1 MTPHELIRSSFHS
14 LQPTDHLEQ
23 KILSA
28 AEKKRRPHR
37 WVTRSLI
44 AAAIVCCLVVSVAA
58 VGYTC
63 GWLDRWLDTE
73 SDPDYF
79 ESNTLYPQAEGAV
92 DGLSATLDKFL
103 CDGPYIYYQVMLRS
117 DTGFQRESYW
127 ETTHAVISYPKP
139 IPLADGSYAYGP
151 GSIGSEQRLDDGSDP
166 NLRIYA
172 VSLVLFDHDAQSLI
186 LSLSKQPT
194 IEEADAAFPEGVT
207 LKELLRYEFQPE
219 NKGYR
224 EATLE
229 DGTKIRIHSLGVGI
243 QGYRFFGWE
252 DESGKQTEGSLD
264 ATTCGVIL
272 KDGTRL
278 NFLTSSL
285 GYYDTVSSED
295 YWNNSPLPQVI
306 APDEVVAIFTKDAVY
321 PLV

>member
-1 MTPHELIRSSFHS
+1 MTPHELIRSSFRS
-14 LQPTDHLEQ
+14 LQPGDGLQERV
-23 KILSA
+23 LSA
-28 AEKKRRPHR
+28 AEEKRHSHR
-37 WVTRSLI
+37 WLTRSLI
-44 AAAIVCCLVVSVAA
+44 AAAIACCLVVSVAA

-63 GWLDRWLDTE
+63 GWLDRWLDTG

-79 ESNTLYPQAEGAV
+79 QANTLYPQAEGSV
-92 DGLSATLDKFL
+92 DGLTVSLDKFL
-103 CDGPYIYYQVMLRS
+103 CDGPYIYYQVTLRS
-117 DTGFQRESYW
+117 DIGFHSESYW
-127 ETTHAVISYPKP
+127 ENTHTVVSYPKP
-139 IPLADGSYAYGP
+139 LPQADGSCIYGP
-151 GSIGSEQRLDDGSDP
+151 GIIGSEQRLDDGSDP

-172 VSLVLFDHDAQSLI
+172 VSLVLFDHDAQTLI

-194 IEEADAAFPEGVT
+194 IDEADAAFPGGVT

-219 NKGYR
+219 NKSYR

-252 DESGKQTEGSLD
+252 DESGKQTEGRLD

-285 GYYDTVSSED
+285 GYCDTVSSEE

-306 APDEVVAIFTKDAVY
+306 APDEVVAIFTEDAVY